1 MKFATVKLSDILIED
16 RTRQDM
22 GELSELAFSIKER
35 GLIQPLAVQEVNGKY
50 RLLAGGRRYA
60 ALKRLEKETVG
71 VRVYEGELSR
81 LEIKSIELA
90 ENFHRKDLT
99 FLETSN
105 LQREIHELQLEIH
118 GQKSSGGRPD
128 MTGEKEGWD
137 MAKTADLL
145 GVSPAQIS
153 QNIQIAKA
161 AEAFPELFADA
172 LTRSDATKILQRIS
186 NQLKHE
192 ELAKQVEEQ
201 RLVGWKQQL
210 INSYILGD
218 FFEKIKDVPDKSI
231 DLCEVDP
238 PYAIDLKQQKKGY
251 CYGPSYNEVC
261 QDVYLKFLSDAILEL
276 YRVMADHSWLIFWF
290 GPEPYFELV
299 YSLLHNSGFVCT
311 RLVGIWTK
319 TQGQSMRPDMYL
331 ASSYEMFFY
340 ARKGSPRIVKQ
351 GRLNNFSYTG
361 VAPQKKIHP
370 TERPIELMQDI
381 LETFAW
387 EGSRVLVP
395 FLGSGNTLLAA
406 HNVKMNG
413 FGFELSE
420 EYRNNFILRVNEM
433 EV

>member
-1 MKFATVKLSDILIED
+1 MKFAMVKLSDVLVED
-16 RTRQDM
+16 RARQEM
-22 GELSELAFSIKER
+22 GELGELAFSIKER

-50 RLLAGGRRYA
+50 RLLAGGRRFA
-60 ALKRLEKETVG
+60 AIQRLGHETVG
-71 VRVYEGELSR
+71 ARIFEGELSR

-90 ENFHRKDLT
+90 ENIHRKDLT
-99 FLETSN
+99 FLETSK

-128 MTGEKEGWD
+128 VTGDKEGWD
-137 MAKTADLL
+137 MSRTADLL

-201 RLVGWKQQL
+201 RLIGWKQQL

-218 FFEKIKDVPDKSI
+218 FFEGIKQVPDNSV
-231 DLCEVDP
+231 DLVEVDP

-261 QDVYLKFLSDAILEL
+261 SDVYLTFLRNTAMECF
-276 YRVMADHSWLIFWF
+276 RCMADHSWCIFWF
-290 GPEPYFELV
+290 GPEPHLESV
-299 YSLLHNSGFVCT
+299 YSILRDVGFSTT

-340 ARKGSPRIVKQ
+340 ARKGSPKIVKQ

-361 VAPQKKIHP
+361 VAPQKKTHP
-370 TERPIELMQDI
+370 TERPVELMQDI

-395 FLGSGNTLLAA
+395 FLGSGNTLIAA
-406 HNVKMNG
+406 HHCKMNG

-420 EYRNNFILRVNEM
+420 EYRNNFILMVNEM